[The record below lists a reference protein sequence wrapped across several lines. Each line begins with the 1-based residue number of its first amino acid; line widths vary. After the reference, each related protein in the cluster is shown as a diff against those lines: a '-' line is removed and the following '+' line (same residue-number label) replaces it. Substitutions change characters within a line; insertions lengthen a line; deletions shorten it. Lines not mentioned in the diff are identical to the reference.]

1 LITDNHLRLD
11 GWKSIAAH
19 FGRERTTVI
28 RWATERGMP
37 VHRIPGAG
45 RSSVYALTEELD
57 AWLDA
62 SRSKG
67 HIEASDARSA
77 APSVSGPAGRM
88 LARSWRRIVAVSL
101 FAAGTLGFAI
111 YARPDAD
118 SGPNLQLPRDAEA
131 AEIYVEARAD
141 WARRTPQ
148 SILEAIG
155 KLRRVVA
162 IEPGFTPGYT
172 ALADSFLLAR
182 EFGSLSDLE
191 AFGRAQLAVDTALKI
206 DPNNASALRAKA
218 FIAYWWH
225 GDRETAGNS
234 FRRALAI
241 DAKSAQTQF
250 WFANALIDNGDFD
263 EGMRRFAEARL
274 LEPASPAIATD
285 LAWARWSVGETR
297 QAQATLVDLRRDNP
311 SLATIPDY
319 LSVIALADGGV
330 GRFVDEIERMAS
342 LRREEGLTGYAAHL
356 RAALANGPE
365 AVAEAAVEHAV
376 TEVDNGD
383 RQTLVWPAF
392 VASSTGDRATLLH
405 LLRKAEAR
413 NEVWGSAGLRRHMT
427 ARWKEDAEVA
437 SLLEQRQAP
446 SLLTGPAAD

>member
-1 LITDNHLRLD
+1 
-11 GWKSIAAH
+11 
-19 FGRERTTVI
+19 
-28 RWATERGMP
+28 MP

-62 SRSKG
+62 SRGKG
-67 HIEASDARSA
+67 TIEAGDARPASLA
-77 APSVSGPAGRM
+77 VSEPAGRT
-88 LARSWRRIVAVSL
+88 LGRSWRRIVAVSL

-111 YARPDAD
+111 YAQPDAD
-118 SGPNLQLPRDAEA
+118 SAPNLQIPRNAEA

-148 SILEAIG
+148 SILDAIG

-182 EFGSLSDLE
+182 EFGSLSDIE
-191 AFGRAQLAVDTALKI
+191 AFGRAQVAVDTALKI

-225 GDRETAGNS
+225 GDREAAGRS

-241 DAKSAQTQF
+241 DGKSAQTLF

-274 LEPASPAIATD
+274 IEPASPAIAAD
-285 LAWARWSVGETR
+285 LAWARWSIGEAR
-297 QAQATLVDLRRDNP
+297 QAEAALLGLRRDNP

-319 LSVIALADGGV
+319 LSVVSLAEGDIV
-330 GRFVDEIERMAS
+330 NFVEEIETMAR
-342 LRREEGLTGYAAHL
+342 LRREEGLTDYATVL
-356 RAALANGPE
+356 RTALANGPE
-365 AVAEAAVEHAV
+365 AVAETVVEHAV
-376 TEVDNGD
+376 AELDNGE

-392 VASSTGDRATLLH
+392 VASSADDRATLLD
-405 LLRKAEAR
+405 LLRKADAR
-413 NEVWGSAGLRRHMT
+413 NEVWGSAGLRRQMT
-427 ARWKEDAEVA
+427 ARWKDDAEVTT
-437 SLLEQRQAP
+437 LLDRRRAP
-446 SLLTGPAAD
+446 SLLLATG